1 VVCNERQP
9 IFARAEARAQQL
21 GWQEGPAGGLE
32 PQAEELPDTQVEW
45 PPR

>member
-1 VVCNERQP
+1 M
-9 IFARAEARAQQL
+9 

-32 PQAEELPDTQVEW
+32 PQQEEIVEPSVEW